1 MRVQVYCR
9 WITVAIIVVYPV
21 VVAAAAAATGTV
33 NFLHAMRH
41 CFIWIYDFSVCTC
54 AWLLLVGDEVAGR
67 EG

>member
-1 MRVQVYCR
+1 M
-9 WITVAIIVVYPV
+9 VVYPV
-21 VVAAAAAATGTV
+21 VVAAAAAAGTV
-33 NFLHAMRH
+33 NFSHAMRH

>member
-1 MRVQVYCR
+1 M
-9 WITVAIIVVYPV
+9 AIIVVYPV
-21 VVAAAAAATGTV
+21 VVAAAAATGTV
-33 NFLHAMRH
+33 NFLHAMWH

>member
-1 MRVQVYCR
+1 M
-9 WITVAIIVVYPV
+9 VYPV
-21 VVAAAAAATGTV
+21 VVAAAAGTV

-41 CFIWIYDFSVCTC
+41 CFIRIYGISVCTC